1 MTTTKPA
8 PLTGL
13 IKKGDAKASTPAVQP
28 EPQVNDAPAVL
39 AAEQGNARKP
49 RKEPYYKA
57 LTLKVSYEDYMAI
70 KRLCFEREATTQEL
84 LTEAVA
90 DWLTKHGSV

>member
-1 MTTTKPA
+1 MIKPA

-13 IKKGDAKASTPAVQP
+13 ISKGEAKASTPVVSAPAPAAPAAAPAP
-28 EPQVNDAPAVL
+28 EPKSA
-39 AAEQGNARKP
+39 GKP
-49 RKEPYYKA
+49 RKQPYYKA
-57 LTLKVSYEDYMAI
+57 LTLKVGYEDYMAI

-90 DWLTKHGSV
+90 DWLAKHGSV